1 MKEFL
6 ENVFGFLYALSMG
19 DYIFL
24 TGTFLLIIALIYI
37 IYLLKRE
44 DVFMDEVRYE
54 KDGNNDSYDIMKI
67 CEAIETDYK
76 PENIDLTSYEEEQ
89 ENNAI
94 ISYDELIKNK
104 KNNMAINY
112 DEEYKFDNPDISV
125 KKINIEEFKMPE
137 EKEKE
142 IELKVK
148 LMHYDKEE
156 AFLKALKQLQQN
168 LTN

>member
-1 MKEFL
+1 MKSFL
-6 ENVFGFLYALSMG
+6 ENIKGFLYTLSIG

-24 TGTFLLIIALIYI
+24 ISSMLLMLALIYI
-37 IYLLKRE
+37 IYLLKKE
-44 DVFMDEVRYE
+44 DVFMSDVRYE
-54 KDGNNDSYDIMKI
+54 NSGNNDSFDIMKI

-76 PENIDLTSYEEEQ
+76 PSNIDLTSYEEEQ
-89 ENNAI
+89 EENAI

-104 KNNMAINY
+104 NNMTINY
-112 DEEYKFDNPDISV
+112 DENYSYDHPDLNV
-125 KKINIEEFKMPE
+125 KKINIEEFKMPKK
-137 EKEKE
+137 KEKE

-148 LMHYDKEE
+148 LMNYDKEE

>member
-24 TGTFLLIIALIYI
+24 IGTFFLILALIYI
-37 IYLLKRE
+37 IYLLKKE
-44 DVFMDEVRYE
+44 DIFMNEVRFE
-54 KDGNNDSYDIMKI
+54 KNGNNDAYDIMKI

-104 KNNMAINY
+104 NNTTINY
-112 DEEYKFDNPDISV
+112 DEDYKFESSDINV
-125 KKINIEEFKMPE
+125 KKINMEEFKMPE
-137 EKEKE
+137 KKERE